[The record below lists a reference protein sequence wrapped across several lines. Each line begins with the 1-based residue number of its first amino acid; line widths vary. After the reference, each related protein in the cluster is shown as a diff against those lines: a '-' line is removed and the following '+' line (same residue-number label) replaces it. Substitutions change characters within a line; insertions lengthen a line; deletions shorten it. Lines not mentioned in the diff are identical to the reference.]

1 MDLNH
6 ITREI
11 IDAAM
16 KVHSKV
22 GPGLLESAYL
32 AFLRHELLKRGL
44 RVRSEVRLPVEYDGV
59 RIACAYRLDLLVEES
74 VPVELKAVGLLLP
87 LHSAQLRSYL
97 KLGDFRVGLLINVH
111 VVRLKDVIERM
122 VNRF

>member
-1 MDLNH
+1 MELND
-6 ITREI
+6 ITGEI

-16 KVHSKV
+16 KVHFKV

-32 AFLRHELLKRGL
+32 AFLRHELIKRGL
-44 RVRSEVRLPVEYDGV
+44 KVRSEVRLPVEYDGV
-59 RIACAYRLDLLVEES
+59 RIDFAYRLDLLVEEA

-97 KLGDFRVGLLINVH
+97 KLGDFQGGALINFH
-111 VVRLKDVIERM
+111 VVRLKDGIERM
-122 VNRF
+122 VNKF